1 MLAWLI
7 LVVILPGNT
16 SDLLVPADFIA
27 ILHIVSMPSSILF
40 IFLSIHLRS
49 DRPADAIMQSRL
61 FRLMGCLE
69 ILKQMLVI
77 LRLVCVS
84 V

>member
-16 SDLLVPADFIA
+16 SDLQVPADFIP
-27 ILHIVSMPSSILF
+27 ILHIVSMLSSVPF

-49 DRPADAIMQSRL
+49 DRFADAIMQSRL

-69 ILKQMLVI
+69 ILRQMLVI